1 MNAILADLPLVL
13 AVLLVGGAVGL
24 FAYMGTVVF
33 RRGYERYE
41 DRYVAAVGKQ
51 LEDMFVTVPPEQI
64 LYMGMASGVF
74 AFLVGVFL
82 SAPAP
87 LPAKPPVILI
97 FTIVGFL
104 IPKLY
109 LKRME
114 KRRIQM
120 FEEQLVDGLTTI
132 SNCLKSG
139 FSFPQALEMLVQE
152 GLAPLSQEFSLVLRE
167 YRLGRSLDEALSHL
181 LKRVPS
187 EDLDI
192 AITAI
197 LTTREIGGNLAD
209 VFDQIA
215 EVIRERSRIQ
225 GKIRALTSQ
234 GKLQGIIVG
243 VMPLLLGVAVH
254 FVDPELM
261 RPMYTTL
268 LGWGFLVV
276 ILIFETI
283 GGFLIK
289 KIVTIDI

>member
-1 MNAILADLPLVL
+1 MNGVMAELPLILAVVL
-13 AVLLVGGAVGL
+13 TGGAVAL
-24 FAYMGTVVF
+24 FAYMGTKVF
-33 RRGYERYE
+33 KRGYEKYE

-51 LEDMFVTVPPEQI
+51 LEDMFVTIPPEQV
-64 LYMGMASGVF
+64 LYLGMVAAVLM
-74 AFLVGVFL
+74 FLLGLVV
-82 SAPAP
+82 SSPAP
-87 LPAKPPVILI
+87 LPAKPPVVLV
-97 FTIVGFL
+97 FTVVGFFL
-104 IPKLY
+104 PRFY
-109 LKRME
+109 LKRLE
-114 KRRIQM
+114 SRRIVM
-120 FEEQLVDGLTTI
+120 FDEQLVDGLTTV

-139 FSFPQALEMLVQE
+139 FSFPQALDMLVNESQP
-152 GLAPLSQEFSLVLRE
+152 PLSQEFSLVLRE
-167 YRLGRSLDEALSHL
+167 YRLGRSLDEALAHL
-181 LKRVPS
+181 LQRVPS

-192 AITAI
+192 AVTAI

-215 EVIRERSRIQ
+215 DVIRERSRIQ

-254 FVDPELM
+254 FVDAELM

-268 LGWGFLVV
+268 LGWGFLVL

-289 KIVTIDI
+289 KIITIDI